1 MQNLFLQSMDTKKV
15 SAINEIKANKEFAL
29 SLIKDL
35 DDVFHT
41 NYRIQDREDSV
52 AIRIKTN
59 PSLNDYGS
67 YVFSANKDGIKF
79 YAKVLCYYSR
89 LGKLYEKHKDSGTT
103 ADANFLAKE
112 DRSGFGW
119 VEFYIPILRNDNKER
134 LLDTLK
140 DIVVILEHNRYTKRF

>member
-1 MQNLFLQSMDTKKV
+1 MNLFLESMDTKKV
-15 SAINEIKANKEFAL
+15 SEIFETKANKEFAL
-29 SLIKDL
+29 NLVKDL
-35 DDVFHT
+35 DEVFHT
-41 NYRIQDREDSV
+41 NFRIQDREDSV
-52 AIRIKTN
+52 SIRIKTS

-67 YVFSANKDGIKF
+67 YNFNANKDGIRF
-79 YAKVLCYYSR
+79 YAKVLCYYST

-119 VEFYIPILRNDNKER
+119 VEFYIPILRTDNKER
-134 LLDTLK
+134 LLNTLK